1 MREQQETGLNTME
14 KRAKGIIFSIFI
26 FTILSGLLG
35 PMEMLAQNPMDMMYG
50 MQGSQE
56 QEVREAASHIEK
68 VLEMVLERVA
78 DLKSLTAQDVED
90 IKLELE
96 DSRRYFV
103 KFEPEQKA
111 SVTLIEAFLA
121 HFSGDRQEALSL
133 IAKALKAAPDNENIS
148 DSAIVLGLLY
158 EDYEL
163 VRPILAKRCP
173 VVEQEEEEE
182 DELEEEAEGEDLEM
196 SEPNAVGRSGT
207 KAREE
212 SAQAERAQRR
222 SSVWSRSTGE
232 TDSAAEDSRKTSARK
247 PATRKRKESTAAA
260 ANPMMYMMGM
270 GTSKTVLKLPVLAM
284 PGENLGQDFQRV
296 ILRNLNGSYFYF
308 EPGQGQILCALLW
321 STGKKTGSRTMNP
334 NDYIQQMMSGMAK
347 SRPRDQ
353 EKVIPK
359 PEFDLKGNASQFGDL
374 FTEMVLSGK
383 VGFLS
388 VNQDTIKD
396 PGKLADIVME
406 GSWPWSS
413 CVASDP
419 VNQSQWNLTSRVA
432 PVMMM
437 VDTKGKVRYVGPV
450 GGFLPQM
457 LLQAELAQAKAG
469 AGVPSLAALGDLKL
483 GAGQNMEALMKQ
495 AMEKLGGESA
505 GELPKADPN
514 DLLEEPNTAES
525 ETAAAA
531 APPAVSTGT
540 AGKKSDPFAR
550 QLMDVAKVQ
559 KKLTPRKAMETY
571 RSVIEKYPNSLE
583 AEEAKINIEQLK
595 KRYGKRVE

>member
-1 MREQQETGLNTME
+1 MK
-14 KRAKGIIFSIFI
+14 KRTKGIIFTIFI

-35 PMEMLAQNPMDMMYG
+35 PMEVLAQNPMDMMYG

-56 QEVREAASHIEK
+56 QEVRDAASHIEK

-78 DLKSLTAQDVED
+78 DLKGLTAQDVED

-121 HFSGDRQEALSL
+121 HFSGNQQEALSL

-182 DELEEEAEGEDLEM
+182 ELQDESEVDEGELQ
-196 SEPNAVGRSGT
+196 EPNTAEPGQAMPQEAPAT
-207 KAREE
+207 KEKPKKRT
-212 SAQAERAQRR
+212 
-222 SSVWSRSTGE
+222 SVWSKSADGTE
-232 TDSAAEDSRKTSARK
+232 PAAEESSNSSARKTS
-247 PATRKRKESTAAA
+247 TRKKKESTPAA

-321 STGKKTGSRTMNP
+321 STGKKTGSRPMNP

-353 EKVIPK
+353 EKIIPK

-374 FTEMVLSGK
+374 FTEMAMSGK

-388 VNQDTIKD
+388 VNQDAVKD
-396 PGKLADIVME
+396 PAKLADILME

-413 CVASDP
+413 CVISDP

-525 ETAAAA
+525 EAEAAA
-531 APPAVSTGT
+531 APSAVSTGT
-540 AGKKSDPFAR
+540 AGKESDPFAR
-550 QLMDVAKVQ
+550 QLMDVANVQ
-559 KKLTPRKAMETY
+559 KMLTPRNAMETFS
-571 RSVIEKYPNSLE
+571 SVIENYPNSLE

-595 KRYGKRVE
+595 KKYGKRVE